1 MNWDQVKGKWKQL
14 GGEVKSEWGKL
25 TDDDVAQIDGAWDK
39 LVGRIQESYGIAKE
53 EAERQVNEWA
63 ERRH

>member
-1 MNWDQVKGKWKQL
+1 MNWDQVKGNWKQL

-25 TDDDVAQIDGAWDK
+25 TDDDLARIDGAWDK
-39 LVGRIQESYGIAKE
+39 LVGRIQETYGVAKE
-53 EAERQVNEWA
+53 EAERQVNKWA